1 MPSIVIH
8 AKRYALALLLAVM
21 IIVPVVD
28 ASVCF
33 SEEQSHQ
40 EVAGPGDG
48 HPDKAHAACG
58 HGHCHHSSTFVAS
71 NGFTSAEAARNEGGH
86 TFYEQP
92 MTSHIPDTLIRPL
105 RL

>member
-8 AKRYALALLLAVM
+8 AKRYALALLLAVLV
-21 IIVPVVD
+21 IVPVVD

-33 SEEQSHQ
+33 SEEQSHE

-48 HPDKAHAACG
+48 APDKAHAACS

-71 NGFTSAEAARNEGGH
+71 NGFTSADAARNEDGH
-86 TFYEQP
+86 VLYEQP
-92 MTSHIPDTLIRPL
+92 VTSHTPDRLIRPPKA
-105 RL
+105 

>member
-48 HPDKAHAACG
+48 HPDKAH
-58 HGHCHHSSTFVAS
+58 VAS

-92 MTSHIPDTLIRPL
+92 MTSHIPDTLIRPP